1 MDKSKLLGEFFER
14 YGNRDNTPVLFFSP
28 GRVNLIG
35 EHTDYNAGYV
45 LPCSLNFGTWLAIRK
60 SGNETLRMESLNFPL
75 KQSLP
80 LSGIGKPIDGS
91 WTNYPVGV
99 VNEFIAR
106 GIRISGMEMLF
117 AGDIPNGA
125 GLSSS
130 ASIEM
135 VMAVALNHLFSANL
149 DTMELVKLS
158 QHAENSFVGMNCGIM
173 DQFAVGFG
181 KANSALFI
189 NCGTL
194 EYRITPFNP
203 GKYRL
208 IIANTNKRRGL
219 TDSKYNERRAE
230 CERAVELLQPMREI
244 SSLTDLQISD
254 IPMFPKFIDNDVI
267 RRRAKHVVTENARV
281 LMAVDRLSKGD
292 LIAFGEL
299 MNQSHDSLKD
309 DYEVTGFELDTLVSE
324 ARKFQG
330 VIGSRMTG
338 AGFGGC
344 TVSLVESER
353 AELFMSIVGEN
364 YKRATSLEPVFYLPE
379 IGNGASIASWK
390 P

>member
-1 MDKSKLLGEFFER
+1 MDKRQLLEEFFTR
-14 YGNRDNTPVLFFSP
+14 YGDRDNIPVLFFSP
-28 GRVNLIG
+28 GRVNLVG
-35 EHTDYNAGYV
+35 EHTDYNSGYV
-45 LPCSLNFGTWLAIRK
+45 LPCALNFGTWLAIRK
-60 SGNETLRMESLNFPL
+60 RGNDTLYMESLNFPL
-75 KQSLP
+75 KQSLKLSQIGSP
-80 LSGIGKPIDGS
+80 LDGS

-99 VNEFIAR
+99 VNEFIDR
-106 GIRISGMEMLF
+106 NIQVSGLEMLF

-135 VMAVALNHLFSANL
+135 VTAVALNHLYEANL
-149 DTMELVKLS
+149 DTLELVKLS

-181 KANSALFI
+181 KENSALFI

-194 EYRITPFNP
+194 DYRITPFNP

-219 TDSKYNERRAE
+219 TDSKYNERRSE
-230 CERAVELLQPMREI
+230 CEKAVELLQPLKRI
-244 SSLTDLQISD
+244 SSLTDLEAGD
-254 IPMFPKFIDNDVI
+254 IADFARYIKNDVI
-267 RRRAKHVVTENARV
+267 LRRAKHVVTENARV
-281 LMAVDRLSKGD
+281 LRAVDMLTNGD
-292 LIAFGEL
+292 LLSFGEL

-309 DYEVTGFELDTLVSE
+309 DYEVTGFELDTLAYE
-324 ARKFQG
+324 ARKFEG

-344 TVSLVESER
+344 TVTLVESNRTEQ
-353 AELFMSIVGEN
+353 FISVVGEN
-364 YKRATSLEPVFYLPE
+364 YKRITSLEPVFYLPE
-379 IGNGASIASWK
+379 IGNGASIASW
-390 P
+390 

>member
-1 MDKSKLLGEFFER
+1 MDKRAILEGFYSR

-35 EHTDYNAGYV
+35 EHTDYNSGYV
-45 LPCSLNFGTWLAIRK
+45 LPCTLNFGTWLAIRK
-60 SGNETLRMESLNFPL
+60 RDDSSIMFASMNFPEEIR
-75 KQSLP
+75 S
-80 LSGIGKPIDGS
+80 SVIDVRQPVTGS
-91 WTNYPVGV
+91 WTNYPAGV
-99 VNEFIAR
+99 INEFIER
-106 GIRISGMEMLF
+106 NIEISGMEMLF

-135 VMAVALNHLFSANL
+135 VTAVALNRMFDAGL
-149 DTMELVKLS
+149 DRMTLVKLS

-181 KANSALFI
+181 KRNSALFI

-194 EYRITPFNP
+194 EYRITPFDP

-208 IIANTNKRRGL
+208 VIANTNKRRGL

-230 CERAVELLQPMREI
+230 CEAAVVMLQPYKGI
-244 SSLTDLQISD
+244 SSLSDLTTDDISH
-254 IPMFPKFIDNDVI
+254 FSKYIDNEVI
-267 RRRAKHVVTENARV
+267 IRRAKHIVSENDRV
-281 LMAVDRLSKGD
+281 LTAVEMLEKGD
-292 LIAFGEL
+292 LISFGEL
-299 MNQSHDSLKD
+299 MNRSHDSLKD
-309 DYEVTGFELDTLVSE
+309 DYEVTGFELDTMAYE
-324 ARKFQG
+324 ARKFEG

-344 TVSLVESER
+344 TVSLVEAER
-353 AELFMSIVGEN
+353 VHLFIETVGKAYRN
-364 YKRATSLEPVFYLPE
+364 ITGIEPQFYLPE
-379 IGNGASIASWK
+379 IGDGASEASW
-390 P
+390 